1 MNHMFIVETLIKCFT
16 NGVQLFN
23 AKSRHGA
30 KRLLF
35 FLRGR
40 LDKDQIRAVIGLAFV
55 QVHVFGVTDQPR
67 HGISDG
73 IQVAESGA
81 GCPPRDSMKPHN
93 PMAVAKG
100 QEVAEFSVCDK
111 NSTHEAP
118 SNRGCLS
125 ATCKWGSPRKT
136 TEGFDMAKKVS
147 AKARAAAR
155 KQRDKWKTKRWFTI
169 RAPRHPHNFKRIG
182 ETLGEAEEHIIGRV
196 YEMTQQ
202 EFDGNFSKMQVV
214 LRFRVT
220 ECVGQDA
227 LTTFIGHYHQADHI
241 RRQVRRYRGKV
252 DDVVDVVTTDGYLV
266 RMKPLIITQQRVQTS
281 VKQDMRTRTREI
293 ILAQA
298 AKSTYADLQMAL
310 LDGKLEEVIE
320 KGVKTIYPVRS
331 VVVRKS
337 QLLQEGAVASFGP
350 TLDEIHATEQRAA
363 AELKAKKAAALAEAM
378 AEEAAEEAAAEAD
391 EDSVDDAEE
400 AEEAV
405 EEVVEVADVADEPSP
420 SEEAAPDYD
429 SMTVAEL
436 KELLKAAG
444 KPVSGKKADLVARL
458 QE

>member
-1 MNHMFIVETLIKCFT
+1 
-16 NGVQLFN
+16 
-23 AKSRHGA
+23 
-30 KRLLF
+30 
-35 FLRGR
+35 
-40 LDKDQIRAVIGLAFV
+40 
-55 QVHVFGVTDQPR
+55 
-67 HGISDG
+67 
-73 IQVAESGA
+73 
-81 GCPPRDSMKPHN
+81 
-93 PMAVAKG
+93 
-100 QEVAEFSVCDK
+100 
-111 NSTHEAP
+111 
-118 SNRGCLS
+118 
-125 ATCKWGSPRKT
+125 
-136 TEGFDMAKKVS
+136 MAKKVS

-155 KQRDKWKTKRWFTI
+155 KQRDKWKMKRWFTI

-182 ETLGEAEEHIIGRV
+182 ETLGESEEHIIGRV

-214 LRFRVT
+214 LRFRVS

-252 DDVVDVVTTDGYLV
+252 DDVVDVVTTDGYLI

-293 ILAQA
+293 IIGQA
-298 AKSTYADLQMAL
+298 SKSTYADVQNAL
-310 LDGKLEEVIE
+310 LDGSLEEAIE
-320 KGVKTIYPVRS
+320 KGVKSIYPVRS

-350 TLDEIHATEQRAA
+350 TLDEIHVNEQRAA

-378 AEEAAEEAAAEAD
+378 AEEEAEQSAAGEEVGEAEV
-391 EDSVDDAEE
+391 E
-400 AEEAV
+400 EEAV
-405 EEVVEVADVADEPSP
+405 GEPAVEAEQDVAEEEVVEAPAEVEATEEVAD
-420 SEEAAPDYD
+420 YN

-444 KPVSGKKADLVARL
+444 KPVSGKKADLIARL
-458 QE
+458 NE